1 MTKLDE
7 RKKIEVIDQKYKLS
21 RVITFDDICK
31 CRQQAQFALE
41 REQVDSFEIQSSTK
55 RAAKKRLQE
64 FPETWLLF
72 VSPTSEQIA
81 AIDRSYDTEDCKYIR
96 FGLRRASSIESW
108 LAKNKRLDLMFMM

>member
-1 MTKLDE
+1 MNLKTDDQKQKFLWAHKKNSANSPNSGLQCQIDGFIRFEVVTCEQMTKLDE

-64 FPETWLLF
+64 FPET
-72 VSPTSEQIA
+72 
-81 AIDRSYDTEDCKYIR
+81 
-96 FGLRRASSIESW
+96 
-108 LAKNKRLDLMFMM
+108 